1 MKKNLILITL
11 IVFFLISCGYKPVF
25 LNKKNNFDIEKIEIV
40 TSNRLGKSIKNSLNH
55 ISNKNSLK
63 KINLLIDSQK
73 TKNITS
79 KDSKGNVQLLTMSL
93 SVNVKIYENDEM
105 KSERQFSESFS
116 YSNDTNK
123 FNLSQYEKNIER
135 NLINNIIK
143 NISIYLVSF

>member
-1 MKKNLILITL
+1 MKKNSILITL

>member
-1 MKKNLILITL
+1 MKKNSILITL

-40 TSNRLGKSIKNSLNH
+40 TSNRLGKSIKNSLNY